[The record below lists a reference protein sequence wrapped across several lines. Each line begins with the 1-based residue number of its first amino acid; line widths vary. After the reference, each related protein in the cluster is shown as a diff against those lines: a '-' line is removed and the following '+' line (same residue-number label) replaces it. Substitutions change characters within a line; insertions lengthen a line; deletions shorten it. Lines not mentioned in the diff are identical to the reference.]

1 MARAH
6 LDAEVAV
13 VGVGSVGSMALWKV
27 IARGVSAI
35 GFEQFSPGHG
45 RGAAGGESRVFRVAY
60 HEGPH
65 YVPLLLRAKEAWA
78 ELERVSGRKLFDPC
92 GYMEIAP
99 SDDAKLTQTLEAVRA
114 YGLDHCYFAAG
125 TAQARYPQ
133 HRFRPDD
140 VAVLDRSGG
149 VLFPEVAVEA
159 AALHAEE
166 LGARLLRGTRVETIE
181 PDEHGVTIVTGTGR
195 FRVRSAIVSAGSWT
209 GAICPELRPAV
220 IPTRLS
226 LTWFAARRPSDF
238 QSAVFPAFGRTVD
251 GVFVY
256 GVPTIDG
263 RSVKV
268 AATRIDEPGP
278 VDPDRLDPT
287 VPADVVD
294 AVSAIVSE
302 TMPGLDPRP
311 VRQAIYADGYTTD
324 GHGLVGFHP
333 SAPHV
338 VVVTGLSGHGFKLAP
353 TLGKIASDLAVFG
366 VTAEPVDF
374 LSPSRPSA
382 CAAPAA
388 SG

>member
-1 MARAH
+1 
-6 LDAEVAV
+6 L
-13 VGVGSVGSMALWKV
+13 
-27 IARGVSAI
+27 
-35 GFEQFSPGHG
+35 PP
-45 RGAAGGESRVFRVAY
+45 AG
-60 HEGPH
+60 
-65 YVPLLLRAKEAWA
+65 PLT
-78 ELERVSGRKLFDPC
+78 S
-92 GYMEIAP
+92 
-99 SDDAKLTQTLEAVRA
+99 
-114 YGLDHCYFAAG
+114 
-125 TAQARYPQ
+125 
-133 HRFRPDD
+133 
-140 VAVLDRSGG
+140 
-149 VLFPEVAVEA
+149 
-159 AALHAEE
+159 
-166 LGARLLRGTRVETIE
+166 
-181 PDEHGVTIVTGTGR
+181 
-195 FRVRSAIVSAGSWT
+195 
-209 GAICPELRPAV
+209 
-220 IPTRLS
+220 S
-226 LTWFAARRPSDF
+226 L
-238 QSAVFPAFGRTVD
+238 FPAFGRTVD